1 MVRELLNRRVESKF
15 EMGSGYL
22 NHNEEE
28 VSHAERSGVDVRLGE
43 DVCVGTSLAKEAV
56 EISELHELEHH
67 E

>member
-1 MVRELLNRRVESKF
+1 MVRELVDRQVESKW
-15 EMGSGYL
+15 EMESGHL

-43 DVCVGTSLAKEAV
+43 DVCVGTSLAQEAV